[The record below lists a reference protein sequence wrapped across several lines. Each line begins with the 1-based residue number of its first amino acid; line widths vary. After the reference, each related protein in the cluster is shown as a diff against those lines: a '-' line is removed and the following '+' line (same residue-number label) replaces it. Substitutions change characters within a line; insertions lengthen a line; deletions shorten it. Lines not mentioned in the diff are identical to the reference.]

1 MNGGKVSP
9 KRRRPDGMRAEKGTD
24 RCAFETQTL
33 YFLKKK
39 KIERRPTA
47 MKKYSNP
54 KLEIVELTTVDVLTL
69 SGESIIP
76 PIVADPNES
85 PSIPLG

>member
-1 MNGGKVSP
+1 MVEKCPQSAADLMECAR
-9 KRRRPDGMRAEKGTD
+9 KRELTAMRLNPNASLFEKEN
-24 RCAFETQTL
+24 F
-33 YFLKKK
+33 
-39 KIERRPTA
+39 ERRPTA